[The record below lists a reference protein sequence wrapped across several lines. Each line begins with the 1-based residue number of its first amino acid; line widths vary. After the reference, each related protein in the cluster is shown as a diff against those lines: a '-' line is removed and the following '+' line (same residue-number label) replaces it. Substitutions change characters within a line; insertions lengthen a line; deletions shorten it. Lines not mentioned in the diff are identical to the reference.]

1 MTDQILLYIGSA
13 LTVVWGIAHLFP
25 TKSVIQG
32 FGDISLDN
40 KRILTME
47 WIIEGIALIF
57 IGVLVSTVTVIDPAS
72 VVSKTLYVISI
83 CELLVLAVVSLFTG
97 FRVRFLPFKLCPFIF
112 TASSVLILIG
122 GLI

>member
-40 KRILTME
+40 KHIITME

-72 VVSKTLYVISI
+72 VVSKTVYAILI
-83 CELLVLAVVSLFTG
+83 CELLVLAVVSLLTG
-97 FRVRFLPFKLCPFIF
+97 FGVSFLPFKLCPFIF